1 MAWSSSS
8 RMTCWDLTIMIDVM
22 YQAPSMGKK
31 RYVLTREF
39 AQQQLAK
46 SNFELLSEMS
56 S

>member
-1 MAWSSSS
+1 
-8 RMTCWDLTIMIDVM
+8 MIDVM